1 MTLAPAKQ
9 IISITQAAASQ
20 VQKLIAA
27 KEEKPLGIR
36 VGVKKGGCSGLSY
49 TFEYCY
55 QENPADEKVE
65 EHGVIVY
72 VDPAAVLYII
82 GTSLD
87 YFDSKTERGFKFN
100 NPNEKAKCGCGDSF
114 SV

>member
-1 MTLAPAKQ
+1 MSQAKQ
-9 IISITQAAASQ
+9 IISITEAAAHQ
-20 VQKLIAA
+20 VYQLIDA
-27 KEEKPLGIR
+27 KEDKPLGIR

-55 QENPADEKVE
+55 QENPADEKVA
-65 EHGVIVY
+65 EHGVTVY
-72 VDPAAVLYII
+72 VDPAAVLFII
-82 GTSLD
+82 GTTLD